1 MAYIGRQQDG
11 FGVRS
16 RFIYTATGGQTTFNT
31 DDSGNALSYADSAY
45 VDVYLNGVLLDP
57 ADYTATS
64 LTSIVLDSGATAS
77 DILEVIVY
85 DVFSVFSGTFTN
97 GITANSVVS
106 PLVDVADASGTDQTG
121 TALSIQGGAGTGSGA
136 AGKILLKT
144 APAGSSGSSV
154 NSHATMLAV
163 GGSGVAIGHDSPTAE
178 LHIKGDTTDDQ
189 VIIENTNAG
198 ASNAPDLTLF
208 RNSTSPAD
216 NDVLGIIKF
225 DGKND
230 AAETTEY
237 ASIQA
242 KADDVSDGTED
253 GIIIFKNIVAGTLAE
268 RMRIDGSDVG
278 IGTNTTSGIL
288 TIGGDDAFEAI
299 TLRDNTQ
306 PANMFSITCAEY
318 DGAGGNPNKLTAI
331 NSSDISFELGGAE
344 RVRFDSSGDFFV
356 AKTSQD
362 VDTVGH
368 ELRADGVTVHS
379 ASGASP
385 LFLNR
390 KGSDGVILTFMQAG
404 TTDGQVNVKNGDIN
418 IGTGDTGLRFN
429 DGLNAIQPFDV
440 SSNAARNDAIDL
452 GSSGAKFDDIYATN
466 GTIQTSD
473 ENEKQDIASL
483 TEAEIKA
490 ATALSKLFKTYK
502 YKDSVASKGDNART
516 HTGIIAQQVRTSLEA
531 EGLDASKYSFFC
543 SDTWWEHSVEVPAV
557 EADEKNNIEA
567 QDAYTRIDDYY
578 TADEAPDGSIQKTRL
593 GIRYPE
599 LLAFIGAATEQRLT
613 SIEARLTALENA

>member
-97 GITANSVVS
+97 GITANSVIS

-163 GGSGVAIGHDSPTAE
+163 GGSGVGIGHDSPTAE

-208 RNSTSPAD
+208 RNSASPAD

-344 RVRFDSSGDFFV
+344 RVRFDSAGDFFV
-356 AKTSQD
+356 AKTSQN

-466 GTIQTSD
+466 GTIETSD
-473 ENEKQDIASL
+473 ENEKQNIASL

-502 YKDSVASKGDNART
+502 YKDAVASKGDNART
-516 HTGIIAQQVRTSLEA
+516 HTGVIAQQIRTSLEA

-578 TADEAPDGSIQKTRL
+578 TADEAPDGSTQKTRL

-599 LLAFIGAATEQRLT
+599 LLAFIGAANEQRLT